1 MIESQ
6 NSRSSREAVM
16 AMYAGRKWTRE
27 ELTARIGDPQQV
39 AGARGSILTDGKADG
54 VRAVEVTTGSGFSF
68 TVLPGRGMDIP
79 WASHKGKAISFV
91 SGTGVTS
98 PAYYEEQGLE
108 WRRSFFAGMLT
119 TCGIANAGAPS
130 VDQGKA
136 FGLHGRL
143 SNAAAENLC
152 TDQEWEGDEFLIR
165 LKGTMREAEAMVENL
180 SLTRTIETRLGE
192 KGLRIRDTVRNK
204 GFSPQPL
211 MLLYHFNFGFPLL
224 GTSAKVV
231 GPITKTVPR
240 DDEARKDR
248 GLEECLSFP
257 EPVHGYAEKV
267 FFHTLAARK
276 DGRTFIA
283 LVNRD
288 TGDGEPLGI
297 VLRWNSRELPRFTQW
312 KMPCKGFYVVGLE
325 PGTMMP
331 IGRGPLR
338 QQGALPMIDGQASYD
353 VAIDFEVLDTGA
365 EIDAI
370 EKEAQKLTGT

>member
-1 MIESQ
+1 
-6 NSRSSREAVM
+6 M
-16 AMYAGRKWTRE
+16 AMYAGRKWTSG
-27 ELTARIGDPQQV
+27 ELLARIGDPQQA
-39 AGARGSILTDGKADG
+39 AGARGAILTDGKADG

-79 WASHKGKAISFV
+79 YASHKGKAISFV

-165 LKGTMREAEAMVENL
+165 LKGTMREAESMVENL
-180 SLTRTIETRLGE
+180 SLTRTIETRLGD

-231 GPITKTVPR
+231 GPIMKTVPR

-248 GLEECLSFP
+248 GLEECLTFP
-257 EPVHGYAEKV
+257 EPVQGYAEKV
-267 FFHTLAARK
+267 FFHTLAGQK

-297 VLRWNSRELPRFTQW
+297 VLRWNSRELPTFTQW

-325 PGTMMP
+325 PGTMAP

-338 QQGALPMIDGQASYD
+338 QQGTLPMIEGQASYD
-353 VAIDFEVLDTGA
+353 VAIDFEVLDTAA

-370 EKEAQKLTGT
+370 EKEARKLAGA